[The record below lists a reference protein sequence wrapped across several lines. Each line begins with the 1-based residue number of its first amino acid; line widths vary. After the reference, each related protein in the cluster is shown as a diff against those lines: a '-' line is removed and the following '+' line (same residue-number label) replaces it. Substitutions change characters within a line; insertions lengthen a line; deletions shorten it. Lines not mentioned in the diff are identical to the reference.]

1 MNKFVPWFI
10 ILLGLNFLAGNFGLP
25 NVDLGDVAKLWPLAL
40 VWVGWNMLKDRDND
54 AKWEAQAEAH
64 MRRGESTPPRET
76 DVQ

>member
-1 MNKFVPWFI
+1 
-10 ILLGLNFLAGNFGLP
+10 
-25 NVDLGDVAKLWPLAL
+25 
-40 VWVGWNMLKDRDND
+40 MLKDRDND